1 MRVAAVALVV
11 IVGAAV
17 VLWFGNTLNSL
28 VLGGLIGGLAAL
40 LISIPISL
48 TLFSYLSR
56 RHDEQL
62 KAEAQEEMALAQL
75 GTYAYPE
82 TSTEVYEAGGY
93 MLPAEE
99 YSEEDNYYRAPKA
112 RNLPVPSPYPR
123 LPAGRQN
130 QSPTSESFA
139 LRQRSTEYPLTPERP
154 ERMPKDIR
162 GLQGNATS
170 TTNRRAVAG
179 RQVQYPG
186 FPGYKASSERGS
198 HQTAALRAARQE
210 ATSQQQLYSD
220 TEFFPTSPSR
230 KLPMVRTEHNLVQQ
244 PPGPNA
250 PRTSR
255 PLQQPQVP
263 NQYRPKRT
271 VDGSSVPP
279 GNGRAL
285 PRGGET
291 SANQTTESLRSRM
304 REPQTDQL
312 GRNPQT
318 GSFRQQPA
326 APKTQQTGQIG
337 RNPQLDAQ
345 RRNPDAISGS
355 LKNPLVRRAP
365 YMYEDDPLRQELAQ
379 QIEAPSIRRSSRYLD
394 YEDDEY

>member
-1 MRVAAVALVV
+1 MRVAPVALVV

-17 VLWFGNTLNSL
+17 ILWFGNTLNSL

-75 GTYAYPE
+75 GAYAYPE

-93 MLPAEE
+93 MLPEEE
-99 YSEEDNYYRAPKA
+99 YSEENNYYRTPKA
-112 RNLPVPSPYPR
+112 RNLPVASPYPR

-130 QSPTSESFA
+130 QSPTSESSA
-139 LRQRSTEYPLTPERP
+139 SRQRSTEYPLTPERP

-162 GLQGNATS
+162 GNATS

-186 FPGYKASSERGS
+186 FPGYKPGSERGS

-210 ATSQQQLYSD
+210 AASQQQLYSD
-220 TEFFPTSPSR
+220 TEFFPSSPSR
-230 KLPMVRTEHNLVQQ
+230 KLPVVRTEHNLVPQ
-244 PPGPNA
+244 PPGLNT

-326 APKTQQTGQIG
+326 APTTQQTGQIG
-337 RNPQLDAQ
+337 RNPQLNAQ
-345 RRNPDAISGS
+345 RRNPDVISGS
-355 LKNPLVRRAP
+355 LKNPMVRRAP

-379 QIEAPSIRRSSRYLD
+379 QIEAPSIRRSSRYE
-394 YEDDEY
+394 EDEEY

>member
-1 MRVAAVALVV
+1 MRVAPVALVV

-17 VLWFGNTLNSL
+17 ILWFGNTLNSL

-75 GTYAYPE
+75 GAYAYPE
-82 TSTEVYEAGGY
+82 TSTEVYEAGSY
-93 MLPAEE
+93 MLPEEE
-99 YSEEDNYYRAPKA
+99 YSEENNYYRPPKA

-130 QSPTSESFA
+130 QSPTSENFA
-139 LRQRSTEYPLTPERP
+139 LRQRSTENPLTPERP

-162 GLQGNATS
+162 GNATS
-170 TTNRRAVAG
+170 TTIRRAVAG

-186 FPGYKASSERGS
+186 FPGYKPGSERGS

-210 ATSQQQLYSD
+210 AASQQQLYSD
-220 TEFFPTSPSR
+220 TEFFPTSSSR
-230 KLPMVRTEHNLVQQ
+230 KLPVVRTEHNLVPQ
-244 PPGPNA
+244 PPGPNT

-326 APKTQQTGQIG
+326 APTTQQTGQIG
-337 RNPQLDAQ
+337 RNPQLNAQ
-345 RRNPDAISGS
+345 RRNPDVISGS
-355 LKNPLVRRAP
+355 LKNPMVRRAP

-379 QIEAPSIRRSSRYLD
+379 QIEAPSIRRSSRYE
-394 YEDDEY
+394 EDEEY

>member
-17 VLWFGNTLNSL
+17 VLWYGNTLNSL

-40 LISIPISL
+40 LVSIPISL

-62 KAEAQEEMALAQL
+62 RAEAQEEMALAQL
-75 GTYAYPE
+75 GAYAYPE
-82 TSTEVYEAGGY
+82 TPAEVYEAEGY
-93 MLPAEE
+93 MLSAKE
-99 YSEEDNYYRAPKA
+99 YSEEDNYQRASKV

-123 LPAGRQN
+123 LPAVRQN
-130 QSPTSESFA
+130 QSPASENFA
-139 LRQRSTEYPLTPERP
+139 SRQRSTEYPLTPERP
-154 ERMPKDIR
+154 ERMPRDTR

-170 TTNRRAVAG
+170 TTANRRAVAG

-186 FPGYKASSERGS
+186 FPGYKTSSQRGLQ
-198 HQTAALRAARQE
+198 QTAALRAARQE
-210 ATSQQQLYSD
+210 VARQQQLYSD
-220 TEFFPTSPSR
+220 TEFLPPSSSR
-230 KLPMVRTEHNLVQQ
+230 KLPAVRTEQNLVRQ
-244 PPGPNA
+244 PPGPHT
-250 PRTSR
+250 PRTSS
-255 PLQQPQVP
+255 QQPQAP
-263 NQYRPKRT
+263 NQYRPGRT
-271 VDGSSVPP
+271 IDGTSLPP
-279 GNGRAL
+279 GNGRGL
-285 PRGGET
+285 PRAGET
-291 SANQTTESLRSRM
+291 STNQTTESLRSRM

-318 GSFRQQPA
+318 GSFRHQPA
-326 APKTQQTGQIG
+326 APTNQQTGT

-345 RRNPDAISGS
+345 RRNPDVISGS

-379 QIEAPSIRRSSRYLD
+379 QIEAPSIRRSSRHLEY
-394 YEDDEY
+394 DDEY

>member
-112 RNLPVPSPYPR
+112 RNLPVPSSYPR

-139 LRQRSTEYPLTPERP
+139 LRQRSTENPLTPERP

-162 GLQGNATS
+162 GNATS

-186 FPGYKASSERGS
+186 FPGYKPGSERGS

-210 ATSQQQLYSD
+210 AASQQQLYSD

-230 KLPMVRTEHNLVQQ
+230 KLPVVRTEHNLVPQ
-244 PPGPNA
+244 PPGPNT

-318 GSFRQQPA
+318 GSFRQPPA
-326 APKTQQTGQIG
+326 PTTQQTGQIG
-337 RNPQLDAQ
+337 RNPQQNAQ
-345 RRNPDAISGS
+345 RRNPDVISGS
-355 LKNPLVRRAP
+355 LKNPMVRRAP
-365 YMYEDDPLRQELAQ
+365 YMYEDDPLRQCVAH
-379 QIEAPSIRRSSRYLD
+379 PTCTKMIRCATSWPNK
-394 YEDDEY
+394 

>member
-1 MRVAAVALVV
+1 
-11 IVGAAV
+11 
-17 VLWFGNTLNSL
+17 
-28 VLGGLIGGLAAL
+28 
-40 LISIPISL
+40 
-48 TLFSYLSR
+48 
-56 RHDEQL
+56 
-62 KAEAQEEMALAQL
+62 
-75 GTYAYPE
+75 
-82 TSTEVYEAGGY
+82 
-93 MLPAEE
+93 
-99 YSEEDNYYRAPKA
+99 
-112 RNLPVPSPYPR
+112 
-123 LPAGRQN
+123 
-130 QSPTSESFA
+130 
-139 LRQRSTEYPLTPERP
+139 
-154 ERMPKDIR
+154 
-162 GLQGNATS
+162 
-170 TTNRRAVAG
+170 
-179 RQVQYPG
+179 
-186 FPGYKASSERGS
+186 
-198 HQTAALRAARQE
+198 
-210 ATSQQQLYSD
+210 
-220 TEFFPTSPSR
+220 
-230 KLPMVRTEHNLVQQ
+230 MVRTENNLVQQ

-312 GRNPQT
+312 GRNTQT

-337 RNPQLDAQ
+337 RNPQPNAQ
-345 RRNPDAISGS
+345 RRNPDVISGS

-379 QIEAPSIRRSSRYLD
+379 QIEAPSIRRSSRREE
-394 YEDDEY
+394 YEDEEY

>member
-17 VLWFGNTLNSL
+17 VLWYANTLNSL

-75 GTYAYPE
+75 GNYAYPE
-82 TSTEVYEAGGY
+82 ESTEIYEAS
-93 MLPAEE
+93 MLSEEE
-99 YSEEDNYYRAPKA
+99 YDEEEYYQAPKA
-112 RNLPVPSPYPR
+112 RNLPAPSPYPR
-123 LPAGRQN
+123 LPAA
-130 QSPTSESFA
+130 QSPTSEKLA
-139 LRQRSTEYPLTPERP
+139 LRQRSTEYPLTPGRAERVRANGTP
-154 ERMPKDIR
+154 
-162 GLQGNATS
+162 
-170 TTNRRAVAG
+170 TTNRRAGAG

-186 FPGYKASSERGS
+186 FPGYKTSSERS
-198 HQTAALRAARQE
+198 VHQTAALRAARQE
-210 ATSQQQLYSD
+210 ASRQSQLYSD
-220 TEFFPTSPSR
+220 TEFLPHSPSR
-230 KLPMVRTEHNLVQQ
+230 KLPVVRTEHHLA
-244 PPGPNA
+244 PPLPDELR
-250 PRTSR
+250 PPR
-255 PLQQPQVP
+255 PLRQSQAP
-263 NQYRPKRT
+263 NQCRPGRT

-279 GNGRAL
+279 SNGRAL
-285 PRGGET
+285 PRAGET
-291 SANQTTESLRSRM
+291 SSNQTTEGLRSRIS
-304 REPQTDQL
+304 EPQTDQL
-312 GRNPQT
+312 RRNNPQT
-318 GSFRQQPA
+318 GSMRQHPA
-326 APKTQQTGQIG
+326 PPTTQQTG

-345 RRNPDAISGS
+345 RRNPDVISGS

-379 QIEAPSIRRSSRYLD
+379 QIEAPPIRRSSRHLD

>member
-1 MRVAAVALVV
+1 MRVAPVALVV

-17 VLWFGNTLNSL
+17 ILWFGNTLNSL

-75 GTYAYPE
+75 GAYAYPE

-93 MLPAEE
+93 MLPEEE
-99 YSEEDNYYRAPKA
+99 YSEENNYYRTPKA

-130 QSPTSESFA
+130 QSPTSESSA
-139 LRQRSTEYPLTPERP
+139 SRQRSTEYPLTPERP

-162 GLQGNATS
+162 GNATS

-186 FPGYKASSERGS
+186 FPGYKPGSERGS

-210 ATSQQQLYSD
+210 AASQQQLYSD
-220 TEFFPTSPSR
+220 TEFFPSSPSR
-230 KLPMVRTEHNLVQQ
+230 KLPVVRTEHNLVPQ
-244 PPGPNA
+244 PPGPNT

-326 APKTQQTGQIG
+326 APTTQQTGQIG
-337 RNPQLDAQ
+337 RNPQLNAQ
-345 RRNPDAISGS
+345 RRNPDVISGS
-355 LKNPLVRRAP
+355 LKNPMVRRAP

-379 QIEAPSIRRSSRYLD
+379 QIEAPSIRRSSRYE
-394 YEDDEY
+394 EDEEY